1 MSAASSEP
9 EHEHRPSFFYREQAP
24 AAAEPAPPAAPVW
37 PPPKEPEP
45 APVRDSV
52 EALKNAPRSPAGWRA
67 RAAAAPAP
75 PPVRDSVEALKNMPR
90 DPEWGAQLR
99 AAPPEPRGG
108 RAPQKS
114 TAVWPPPKAA
124 EAPTVRE
131 SVDALAGAARP
142 AWPPP
147 APAAGAPSAPAPR
160 YGHWERES
168 HSIWRGSVLLDG
180 PPSDADENSDWGDDA
195 IAEDDDDD
203 DAIGEP
209 EDASEDFAFDECDD
223 DALTHGGW
231 SDVSS
236 MPGDAE
242 DELGRPS
249 FASRSTLDI

>member
-67 RAAAAPAP
+67 PAAAAPAP

-108 RAPQKS
+108 TAPQKS

-147 APAAGAPSAPAPR
+147 APAAGAPLAPAPR

-195 IAEDDDDD
+195 IADDDD

-209 EDASEDFAFDECDD
+209 EDAGEDFAFDECDD

-236 MPGDAE
+236 MPDDAE
-242 DELGRPS
+242 DELGRSS
-249 FASRSTLDI
+249 FAGRSTLDI